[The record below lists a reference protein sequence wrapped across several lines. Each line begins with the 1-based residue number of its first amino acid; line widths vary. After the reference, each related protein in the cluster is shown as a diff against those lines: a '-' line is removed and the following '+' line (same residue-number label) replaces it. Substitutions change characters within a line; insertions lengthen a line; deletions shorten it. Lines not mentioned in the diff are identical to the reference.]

1 MQICYLCLASMAI
14 EQCAFLSVPHLLCH
28 GTSVYNGHLQGPVRV
43 TLTRV
48 AERLAVELSLPV
60 LRT

>member
-1 MQICYLCLASMAI
+1 MLGKYGHRTVRILKRATPTVSRDI
-14 EQCAFLSVPHLLCH
+14 R
-28 GTSVYNGHLQGPVRV
+28 YNGHLQGPVRV

-48 AERLAVELSLPV
+48 AERLAMELSLPV